1 MRCSRLAAVAL
12 AMGCGVV
19 TGAMAQGLGA
29 APQTYWEDL
38 AVRSAMS
45 GKPAC
50 AMVGAYAA
58 NLVAQR
64 YAGVAMSDA
73 MSGAFWPTEKQL
85 VKDAYSMPRMV
96 SAQYRAGQA
105 ATLREQA
112 EIACYQVMGTGD

>member
-12 AMGCGVV
+12 AMGCSVV
-19 TGAMAQGLGA
+19 TGAQAQGLGA

-58 NLVAQR
+58 DLVARR
-64 YAGVAMSDA
+64 YAGVTMSAAMSDA
-73 MSGAFWPTEKQL
+73 FWATEKQL
-85 VKDAYSMPRMV
+85 VQEAYAMPRV
-96 SAQYRAGQA
+96 ISAQYRAAQA

-112 EIACYQVMGTGD
+112 ELACYQVMGD

>member
-12 AMGCGVV
+12 AMGCSAAA
-19 TGAMAQGLGA
+19 GADAQGLGA

-38 AVRSAMS
+38 AVRAAVS

-85 VKDAYSMPRMV
+85 VKEAYAMPRV
-96 SAQYRAGQA
+96 ISAQYRAEQA

-112 EIACYQVMGTGD
+112 EMACHQVMGD